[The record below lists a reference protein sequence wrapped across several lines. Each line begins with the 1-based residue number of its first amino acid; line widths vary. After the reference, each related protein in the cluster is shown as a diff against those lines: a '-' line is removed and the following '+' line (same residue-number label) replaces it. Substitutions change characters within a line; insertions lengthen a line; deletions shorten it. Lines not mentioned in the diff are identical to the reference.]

1 MALYNKAI
9 AEIRK
14 ECPHFSL
21 KIIVQGL
28 KVLSL
33 DEIEK
38 NLRETIETAKKHPE
52 IIVGYD
58 LVMVTRIFSNFKCF
72 D

>member
-1 MALYNKAI
+1 MALYKKAI
-9 AEIRK
+9 DEIRK

-21 KIIVQGL
+21 KIIIQGL

-38 NLRETIETAKKHPE
+38 NLRQTIETAKNHPD

-58 LVMVTRIFSNFKCF
+58 LVMVNRLFSK
-72 D
+72 